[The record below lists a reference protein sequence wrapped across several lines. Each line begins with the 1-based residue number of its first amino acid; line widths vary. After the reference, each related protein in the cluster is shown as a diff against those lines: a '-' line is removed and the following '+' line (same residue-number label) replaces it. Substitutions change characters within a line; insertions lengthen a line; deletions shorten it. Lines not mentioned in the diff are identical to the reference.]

1 MTLIPRSN
9 VRAVHSSPSFDV
21 LVHFTPAI
29 WLEYGPE
36 SADPEITHELANFH
50 DIVARTC
57 ACVPNRKPG
66 SESDRQVE

>member
-9 VRAVHSSPSFDV
+9 VRAVHGPPSFDV
-21 LVHFTPAI
+21 LVHFTPAV
-29 WLEYGPE
+29 WQEHGPE